1 MLLGKT
7 KTTKTTTNQ
16 MFVVCCLLFGLLSHT
31 VFSPPPTE
39 LMQQGPSFLRD
50 STLVNPTTSALV
62 YPDVEVVVLASLI
75 VLRCVCRVEYVSC
88 SCRMISCEYFL

>member
-16 MFVVCCLLFGLLSHT
+16 MFVVWIVVSHCFFT
-31 VFSPPPTE
+31 ATTE

-88 SCRMISCEYFL
+88 SCE

>member
-1 MLLGKT
+1 
-7 KTTKTTTNQ
+7 
-16 MFVVCCLLFGLLSHT
+16 
-31 VFSPPPTE
+31 
-39 LMQQGPSFLRD
+39 MQQGPSFLRD

-88 SCRMISCEYFL
+88 E